1 MYCIR
6 HIQNPAIFRTLLIIV
21 NSDIF
26 PGTLFTSYLDI
37 FRYVV
42 AYLEPCV
49 ALAYSEPEHIQNT
62 YLEPF
67 ETILFQCV
75 EHHHQVFR
83 KSRVSVSSV
92 DNLVVP
98 VEEHKLCVKSVQIR
112 SFLWSV
118 FSPNVGK

>member
-1 MYCIR
+1 MAC
-6 HIQNPAIFRTLLIIV
+6 
-21 NSDIF
+21 
-26 PGTLFTSYLDI
+26 
-37 FRYVV
+37 
-42 AYLEPCV
+42 LEPCV

-62 YLEPF
+62 YLEPS
-67 ETILFQCV
+67 ETILFQCM

-98 VEEHKLCVKSVQIR
+98 VEEHELCVKSVEIR

-118 FSPNVGK
+118 FSPNEGKYGPEKTLYLGTFHAGKGTQVMILSGK

>member
-62 YLEPF
+62 YLEPYF
-67 ETILFQCV
+67 DPCAAYLEPKILFRTLSRHILGYSERCV
-75 EHHHQVFR
+75 T
-83 KSRVSVSSV
+83 
-92 DNLVVP
+92 LAY
-98 VEEHKLCVKSVQIR
+98 
-112 SFLWSV
+112 
-118 FSPNVGK
+118 